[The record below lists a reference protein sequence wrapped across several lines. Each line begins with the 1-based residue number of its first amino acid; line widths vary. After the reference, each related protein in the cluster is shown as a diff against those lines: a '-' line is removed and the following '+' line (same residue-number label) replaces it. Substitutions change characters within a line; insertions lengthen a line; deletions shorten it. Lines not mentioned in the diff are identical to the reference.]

1 MSLGLSTF
9 MDTEKESEKWHR
21 GIFVGVK
28 KGLVVHDPRKAY
40 KHSKASEY
48 KISEFMDYY
57 RNDEHYY
64 DVPYV
69 VTYGVSTG
77 VALGLVSFTAQHLV
91 TALL

>member
-1 MSLGLSTF
+1 MSLGISTF
-9 MDTEKESEKWHR
+9 MDTEKESKKWHR

-28 KGLVVHDPRKAY
+28 KGLVVHDPRNAY
-40 KHSKASEY
+40 KHSKASDY
-48 KISEFMDYY
+48 KMSGFMDYY

-77 VALGLVSFTAQHLV
+77 VSLGLVSVLAERLIT
-91 TALL
+91 TLL